1 MSNQA
6 QLLYI
11 LYSIFVTIET
21 AYGVGQSFATVGDPV
36 IYFTAVKYELFSQVS
51 GIMVIGVGKLVVGA
65 FLLRIVRTRIQIV
78 IIWACVAIT
87 IIITLFASITVIV

>member
-11 LYSIFVTIET
+11 LYSIFVTIGT

-65 FLLRIVRTRIQIV
+65 FLLRIVRNRIQIV